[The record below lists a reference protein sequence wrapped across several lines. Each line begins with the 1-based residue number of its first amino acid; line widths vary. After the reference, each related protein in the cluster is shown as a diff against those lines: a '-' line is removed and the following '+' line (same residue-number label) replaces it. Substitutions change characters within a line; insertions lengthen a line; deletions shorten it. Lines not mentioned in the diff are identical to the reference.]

1 MPHAQ
6 NPDEIGPRI
15 VAVER
20 KIPRGPIRDHQLPA
34 VQVHPPPDLRMRG
47 KHRHRAADL
56 AERGAGR
63 LRRCREKKLDD
74 PFEVFERFVG
84 IDYVRQCTGLG
95 RRARRPAT
103 FASR

>member
-1 MPHAQ
+1 MADAQ

-15 VAVER
+15 VAVVR
-20 KIPRGPIRDHQLPA
+20 KIPRGPMGDHQLAA
-34 VQVHPPPDLRMRG
+34 VHVHPPPDLRMRG
-47 KHRHRAADL
+47 KHRHRATDL
-56 AERGAGR
+56 AEGGAGS
-63 LRRCREKKLDD
+63 LRRSREKKLDD

-84 IDYVRQCTGLG
+84 IDYARQRTGLG